1 MIATL
6 PFRMRAGVLLA
17 ILLLVGCV
25 SHPGPTTDVWLR
37 YAQGDAESHYYLS
50 ITTDARAGAV
60 AEGSLSETGR
70 SVGQVSRAPLT
81 SAEVEELKRLF
92 SRERLDIYEADAQTS
107 GVNPGAASELV
118 FSVVLSTEPTESP
131 APRAVWLRFAQAL
144 PMSEQTRVL
153 IERLNAL
160 LLATWSRGQKDGPN
174 PGIPDPELID
184 LH

>member
-1 MIATL
+1 
-6 PFRMRAGVLLA
+6 MRAVLLLA

-25 SHPGPTTDVWLR
+25 SHPGSASGVWLR

-50 ITTDARAGAV
+50 VTTEASAGAV
-60 AEGSLSETGR
+60 AEGPLSETGR
-70 SVGQVSRAPLT
+70 SVGQVSQAPLT
-81 SAEVEELKRLF
+81 SAEVEELKGLF
-92 SRERLDIYEADAQTS
+92 SRELLDIYEADAQTS

-131 APRAVWLRFAQAL
+131 APRAVSLRFAQAAPL
-144 PMSEQTRVL
+144 SEPTRAL

-184 LH
+184 LQ